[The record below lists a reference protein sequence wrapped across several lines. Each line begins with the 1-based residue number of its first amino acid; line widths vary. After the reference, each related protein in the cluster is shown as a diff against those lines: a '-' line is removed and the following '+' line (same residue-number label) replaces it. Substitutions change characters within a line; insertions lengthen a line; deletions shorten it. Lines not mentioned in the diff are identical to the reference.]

1 MPSLS
6 GLLGSGKFQSP
17 IMQILREF
25 VWPLVAVLAAFIV
38 GGIIILILGDDPIN
52 AYAWLLSSSFGSV
65 RDIGWTLHYATPLIF
80 TGLAVAV
87 AMRCGL
93 LNIGA
98 EGQLY
103 VAAFATA
110 WVGIKF
116 GGTVVNVFGTDEN
129 WSWFSLPWYILIPFC
144 MVTAAVVG
152 GIWGAIPGIL
162 KAKFGSHEV
171 INTIMLNFVAIALVS
186 YLTQYHYKVPGDAIL
201 QTASIGEAAH
211 IPRLNE
217 FLPFITPDVPLNI
230 AFILALIMCLVVY
243 VFLWKTKWGYELR
256 AVGENP
262 AAAEYGGISAK
273 KQIIV
278 AMTISGM
285 LAGMV
290 AIGEVLG
297 NRYNYYHD
305 FSAQWGFLG
314 IAVALLGRNHP
325 LGVLITAIFFGVLLR
340 GEIFVDAFTRYVS
353 KDLGFVLQAI
363 IILFVACLQKYTRR

>member
-1 MPSLS
+1 
-6 GLLGSGKFQSP
+6 
-17 IMQILREF
+17 MQIIREIA
-25 VWPLVAVLAAFIV
+25 WPLIAVAAAFVVGGLIVLA
-38 GGIIILILGDDPIN
+38 LGDDPIN
-52 AYAWLLSSSFGSV
+52 AYSLLLSNSFGSI

-87 AMRCGL
+87 AFRCGL

-110 WVGIKF
+110 WVGIKL
-116 GGTVVNVFGTDEN
+116 GGTVVGPD
-129 WSWFSLPWYILIPFC
+129 SWAWASLPWFILIPLC
-144 MVTAAVVG
+144 IATAAIVG

-171 INTIMLNFVAIALVS
+171 INTIMLNFIAIALVS
-186 YLTQYHYKVPGDAIL
+186 YLTQYHFKNPGPIL
-201 QTASIGEAAH
+201 ETPMIGEAAR
-211 IPRLNE
+211 ILRLNE
-217 FLPFITPDVPLNI
+217 FLPFISPDVPLNI
-230 AFILALIMCLVVY
+230 AFIIALIMCGLVY

-262 AAAEYGGISAK
+262 AAAEYGGISPK

-278 AMTISGM
+278 AMTISGA

-325 LGVLITAIFFGVLLR
+325 LGVLIAAIFFGVLLR
-340 GEIFVDAFTRYVS
+340 GEIFVDGFTRYVS

-363 IILFVACLQKYTRR
+363 MILFVACFQRYAKR

>member
-1 MPSLS
+1 
-6 GLLGSGKFQSP
+6 
-17 IMQILREF
+17 MQILREIL
-25 VWPLVAVLAAFIV
+25 WPLIAVAAAFVV
-38 GGIIILILGDDPIN
+38 GGVIVLLLGDDPIN
-52 AYAWLLSSSFGSV
+52 AYRLLLSNSFGSI

-87 AMRCGL
+87 AFRCGL

-110 WVGIKF
+110 WVGIKL
-116 GGTVVNVFGTDEN
+116 GGTVVGAD
-129 WSWFSLPWYILIPFC
+129 SWAWASLPWAVLIPLC
-144 MVTAAVVG
+144 ILTAAVVG

-171 INTIMLNFVAIALVS
+171 INTIMLNFIAIALVS
-186 YLTQYHYKVPGDAIL
+186 YLTQYHYKNPGPIL
-201 QTASIGEAAH
+201 ETPMIGEAAR

-217 FLPFITPDVPLNI
+217 FLPFISHDVPLNI
-230 AFILALIMCLVVY
+230 AFVIALIMCVLVY

-262 AAAEYGGISAK
+262 SAAEYGGISPK

-278 AMTISGM
+278 AMTISGA

-297 NRYNYYHD
+297 TRYNYYHG
-305 FSAQWGFLG
+305 FSAEWGFLG

-325 LGVLITAIFFGVLLR
+325 LGVLIAAIFLGVLLR
-340 GEIFVDAFTRYVS
+340 GEIFVDGFTRYVS

-363 IILFVACLQKYTRR
+363 IILFVACLQRYAKR

>member
-1 MPSLS
+1 
-6 GLLGSGKFQSP
+6 
-17 IMQILREF
+17 MQIFREIF
-25 VWPLVAVLAAFIV
+25 WPLIAVAAAFVV
-38 GGIIILILGDDPIN
+38 GGVIVLLLGDDPIN
-52 AYAWLLSSSFGSV
+52 AYRLLLSNSFGSI

-87 AMRCGL
+87 AFRCGL

-110 WVGIKF
+110 WVGIKL
-116 GGTVVNVFGTDEN
+116 GGTVVGPD
-129 WSWFSLPWYILIPFC
+129 SWAWASLPWPVLIPLC
-144 MVTAAVVG
+144 MLTAAIVG

-171 INTIMLNFVAIALVS
+171 INTIMLNFIAIALVS
-186 YLTQYHYKVPGDAIL
+186 YLTQYHYKNPGPIL
-201 QTASIGEAAH
+201 ETPMIGEAAR

-217 FLPFITPDVPLNI
+217 FLPFISHDVPLNI
-230 AFILALIMCLVVY
+230 AFIIALIMCVLVY

-262 AAAEYGGISAK
+262 SAAEYGGISPK

-278 AMTISGM
+278 AMTISGA

-325 LGVLITAIFFGVLLR
+325 VGVLIAAIFFGVLLR
-340 GEIFVDAFTRYVS
+340 GEIFVDGFTRYVS

-363 IILFVACLQKYTRR
+363 MILFVACFQRYAKR

>member
-1 MPSLS
+1 MNLY
-6 GLLGSGKFQSP
+6 KE
-17 IMQILREF
+17 ILA
-25 VWPLVAVLAAFIV
+25 PLAAVVAAFVV
-38 GGIIILILGDDPIN
+38 GGLIVVLIGDDPVA
-52 AYAWLLSSSFGSV
+52 AYSLLLSNSFGSV

-87 AMRCGL
+87 AFRCGL

-110 WVGIKF
+110 WVGMKF
-116 GGTVVNVFGTDEN
+116 GGTVVEIFGKQE
-129 WSWFSLPWYILIPFC
+129 SWAWASLPPVLLVPLC
-144 MVTAAVVG
+144 VLTAVVVG
-152 GIWGAIPGIL
+152 GLWGAIPGIL
-162 KAKFGSHEV
+162 KARFGSHEV
-171 INTIMLNFVAIALVS
+171 INTIMLNFIAVALVG
-186 YLTQYHYKVPGDAIL
+186 YLTQYHYKVPGDPIL
-201 QTASIGEAAH
+201 QTAPIGEAAH

-217 FLPFITPDVPLNI
+217 FLPFISHDVPLNVAFLI
-230 AFILALIMCLVVY
+230 ALVMCAVVY

-262 AAAEYGGISAK
+262 SAAEYGGISPR
-273 KQIIV
+273 KQIVI
-278 AMTISGM
+278 AMTISGA

-297 NRYNYYHD
+297 TRYNYYHD

-325 LGVLITAIFFGVLLR
+325 LGVLIAAIFFGVLLR

-363 IILFVACLQKYTRR
+363 MILFVACFQKFARR

>member
-1 MPSLS
+1 MNL
-6 GLLGSGKFQSP
+6 
-17 IMQILREF
+17 LREIL
-25 VWPLVAVLAAFIV
+25 WPLLAVLAAFVV
-38 GGIIILILGDDPIN
+38 GSIIILALGDDPIA
-52 AYAWLLSSSFGSV
+52 AYSLLLSNSFGSV

-87 AMRCGL
+87 AFRCGL

-110 WVGIKF
+110 WVGMKF
-116 GGTVVNVFGTDEN
+116 GGTVVNIFGTEEN
-129 WSWFSLPWYILIPFC
+129 WSWMSLPSFVLIP
-144 MVTAAVVG
+144 MAVLAAVIAG

-162 KAKFGSHEV
+162 KARFGSHEV
-171 INTIMLNFVAIALVS
+171 INTIMLNFIGIALVS
-186 YLTQYHYKVPGDAIL
+186 YLTQYYYKVPGDPIM
-201 QTASIGEAAH
+201 QTPPIGEAAR

-217 FLPFITPDVPLNI
+217 FLPFISHDVPLNV
-230 AFILALIMCLVVY
+230 AFLLALVMCVLVY

-262 AAAEYGGISAK
+262 SAAEYGGISPK
-273 KQIIV
+273 RQIVI
-278 AMTISGM
+278 AMTLSGS

-325 LGVLITAIFFGVLLR
+325 LGVLIAALFFGVLLR

-363 IILFVACLQKYTRR
+363 MILFVASFQRYARR